1 MCIVEQVAIIILQYR
16 LGEKKKKKKPDRVYL
31 RPCDNIYLQASLN
44 ERAKT
49 MMYYS
54 S

>member
-16 LGEKKKKKKPDRVYL
+16 LGEKKKPDRVYL